1 LSESRRRSRNQE
13 INKSRNQQITNSLG
27 VVMEFDLTETQK
39 LFKRSA
45 RELFTKECPPLL
57 VRETEKSVPHS
68 ENMWRH
74 LAEQGWTGLIF
85 DEEIGGLGLG
95 MVELAVAFE
104 EMGYA
109 LVPGPF
115 LSTVPLAGALVD
127 RAGSRSQR
135 EKYLR
140 GICEGTVRATV
151 ALLEESAA
159 WDPDAVTLHA
169 AETADGLTLSGKKLF
184 VTDADKTDLIIV
196 AARAGSGLVLAIAE
210 RNAPG
215 ITVNPMP
222 GIDELRPLFEV
233 VFENVSIPES
243 QLMAAGD
250 EARRALGYAMDVATL
265 ALSAEMVGGM
275 QWILD
280 ASVEYAK
287 TRKQFGKPIGQFQA
301 VQHHLA
307 DVLLMTESARSAVYY
322 AAWVMEAE
330 PEQAPLA
337 VSIAKMYASDAYR
350 EAGNLGIQVHGG
362 IGFTWDH
369 EIHFYYKRAKSSE
382 LMFGDA
388 IFHRERIAKLVVDE

>member
-1 LSESRRRSRNQE
+1 
-13 INKSRNQQITNSLG
+13 
-27 VVMEFDLTETQK
+27 MEFDLTETQK

-57 VRETEKSVPHS
+57 VRETGKSVPHS

-115 LSTVPLAGALVD
+115 LSTVPLAGALID

-135 EKYLR
+135 EKYLG
-140 GICEGTVRATV
+140 GICEGTVRAAV

-159 WDPDAVTLHA
+159 WDPDGINLHA
-169 AETADGLTLSGKKLF
+169 AETANGLTLSGKKLF
-184 VTDADKTDLIIV
+184 VTDADKADLIIV
-196 AARAGSGLVLAIAE
+196 AARAGSGLVLVIAE

-233 VFENVSIPES
+233 VCENVSIPES

-322 AAWVMEAE
+322 AAWAMGAE
-330 PEQAPLA
+330 PERAPLA

-388 IFHRERIAKLVVDE
+388 IFHRERIAKRVVDE

>member
-1 LSESRRRSRNQE
+1 
-13 INKSRNQQITNSLG
+13 
-27 VVMEFDLTETQK
+27 MEFDLTETQK

-45 RELFTKECPPLL
+45 RELFAKECPPVL
-57 VRETEKSVPHS
+57 VREMTEKGVPHS

-95 MVELAVAFE
+95 MVDLAVAFE

-115 LSTVPLAGALVD
+115 LSTVPLAGSLVD
-127 RAGSRSQR
+127 RAGSRAQR
-135 EKYLR
+135 EKYLG
-140 GICEGTVRATV
+140 GICEGTSRATV
-151 ALLEESAA
+151 ALLEESAS
-159 WDPDAVTLHA
+159 WDPDAVGLNA
-169 AETADGLTLSGKKLF
+169 VETADGITLSGKKLF
-184 VTDADKTDLIIV
+184 VTDADKADFIIV
-196 AARAGSGLVLAIAE
+196 PARAGSGIALAIAQ
-210 RNAPG
+210 RNASG
-215 ITVNPMP
+215 ISVNPMP

-233 VFENVSIPES
+233 VFENVAIPES
-243 QLMAAGD
+243 QVLANGD
-250 EARRALGYAMDVATL
+250 DARRALAYAVDVATL
-265 ALSAEMVGGM
+265 AISAEMVGGM

-307 DVLLMTESARSAVYY
+307 NVLLMTESARSAVYY
-322 AAWVMEAE
+322 AAWAMMAAPAEA
-330 PEQAPLA
+330 PQA
-337 VSIAKMYASDAYR
+337 VSIAKTYASDAYR

-382 LMFGDA
+382 LMFGDS
-388 IFHRERIAKLVVDE
+388 IFHRERIARLVVDQSN

>member
-1 LSESRRRSRNQE
+1 
-13 INKSRNQQITNSLG
+13 
-27 VVMEFDLTETQK
+27 MEFDLTELQK

-45 RELFTKECPPLL
+45 RELLATECPPVL
-57 VRETEKSVPHS
+57 VRETTEKGQPHS
-68 ENMWRH
+68 ENLWRH

-95 MVELAVAFE
+95 MVEMAVAFE

-109 LVPGPF
+109 LAPGPF
-115 LSTVPLAGALVD
+115 LSTVPLAGSLID
-127 RAGSRSQR
+127 RAGSTSQR

-140 GICEGTVRATV
+140 GICEGTIKATV
-151 ALLEESAA
+151 ALLEESAS
-159 WDPDAVTLHA
+159 WEPDTIGLRA
-169 AETADGLTLSGKKLF
+169 AETADGLSLSGKKLF
-184 VTDADKTDLIIV
+184 VSDADRSDLIIIP
-196 AARAGSGLVLAIAE
+196 ARAGSKPVLAIAG
-210 RNAPG
+210 RHMPG
-215 ITVNPMP
+215 ISINLMA

-233 VFENVSIPES
+233 VLENVSIPES
-243 QLMAAGD
+243 QIMAVGDAAGQGL
-250 EARRALGYAMDVATL
+250 AYAIDVATL
-265 ALSAEMVGGM
+265 AVAAEMVGGM

-330 PEQAPLA
+330 PELAPLA
-337 VSIAKMYASDAYR
+337 VSIAKTYASDAYR

-369 EIHFYYKRAKSSE
+369 EIHFYYKRAKASE
-382 LMFGDA
+382 IMFGDA
-388 IFHRERIAKLVVDE
+388 IFHRERIARLVVDRGEDLAQSQRG